1 MPKIIS
7 EDLTSTIQSQGLQ
20 LFITACLRSLFLKHE
35 LFKIYTINI
44 NKDLQSSE
52 QAAGTRAAFCLMC
65 SDLLK
70 YF

>member
-7 EDLTSTIQSQGLQ
+7 EELTSIIQSHGLQ
-20 LFITACLRSLFLKHE
+20 MFIAACLRSVFLKHA

-44 NKDLQSSE
+44 NKDLYFSE
-52 QAAGTRAAFCLMC
+52 QVAGTSAAFCLMC
-65 SDLLK
+65 NDLLQ